1 MEAVADHQLEV
12 GEKCLGARVFVGVQ
26 PLPHRR
32 EVHGLL
38 DDLRVGRDVERNP
51 VYEQEWSEK
60 VPVKK
65 IKPDVPTG
73 S

>member
-12 GEKCLGARVFVGVQ
+12 GEKCLGARALVGVQ
-26 PLPHRR
+26 PLPHRQ

-38 DDLRVGRDVERNP
+38 DDRRVGRDVERSP
-51 VYEQEWSEK
+51 VYEREWSEK
-60 VPVKK
+60 VPIKK
-65 IKPDVPTG
+65 IMPDVPMG